1 MCASF
6 FYSSQS
12 IALLFFSMTRVVDFA
27 VQLTGYQL
35 FPLPDQRIS
44 PQLPYLSFVTRR
56 QGGSLG
62 RCLLINQLRCPLA
75 VSKLPF
81 IRQELGLVLKPPAF
95 AKAPAR
101 QANRHEC
108 THQRFTAKKEGHGDT
123 DITMVETT
131 NHESYP

>member
-1 MCASF
+1 MA
-6 FYSSQS
+6 
-12 IALLFFSMTRVVDFA
+12 RVVDFA
-27 VQLTGYQL
+27 VHLTGYHL
-35 FPLPDQRIS
+35 FPLPDQRFS
-44 PQLPYLSFVTRR
+44 PQFPYLSFVTRR

-62 RCLLINQLRCPLA
+62 RCLLIKQLRGRPTF
-75 VSKLPF
+75 SKLPI

-123 DITMVETT
+123 DFTDGW
-131 NHESYP
+131 NHEPRIVSVTSV